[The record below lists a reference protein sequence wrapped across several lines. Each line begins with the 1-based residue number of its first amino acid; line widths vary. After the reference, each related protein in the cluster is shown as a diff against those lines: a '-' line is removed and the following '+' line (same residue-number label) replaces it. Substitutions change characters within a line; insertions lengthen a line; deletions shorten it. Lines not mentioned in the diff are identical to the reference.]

1 MKFPVIARPTWLRW
15 ATAENSATPPSLLRD
30 SLVALGG
37 LLLSLLM
44 LAIVGARAALM
55 LCWSTWAVHSLV
67 LYGYSTYALIPRATP
82 RRRPGLFYLS
92 RFVGVLLL
100 SSLLLFLVL
109 REVMESEDSATTF
122 CVLNFCFQLVVA
134 APAFWW
140 LARRQLR
147 RTQQIAS
154 LETELGQ
161 TTANL
166 DFLRAQINPH
176 FLFNALNTLYGMA
189 LQENSERTAQGV
201 QMLGDMMRFMLH
213 ENHQPTILLVREV
226 DYLRNYIALQQ
237 LRTAVSPTITL
248 TTNLAE
254 VHNNLHI
261 APMLLIPFVE
271 NAFKHGIS
279 LKQKSWISITL
290 ECRHDTLYFDVHNSL
305 HPKSGPELEPTTSGI
320 GLANV
325 RQRLDLLYPG
335 QYELIIRPTVEEFF
349 VHLTLQMQPSE
360 WAGKFEQA
368 STTVNSSPA

>member
-1 MKFPVIARPTWLRW
+1 MPNSSTFRPTWLRW
-15 ATAENSATPPSLLRD
+15 TAFTAPLTTPGLLRD
-30 SLVALGG
+30 VLVALAC
-37 LLLSLLM
+37 LLLSLGLLISVRAEGPLM
-44 LAIVGARAALM
+44 LYWSAL
-55 LCWSTWAVHSLV
+55 LVHTLG
-67 LYGYSTYALIPRATP
+67 LYGYSKHSLIPHAYPQHKPWR
-82 RRRPGLFYLS
+82 YYWS
-92 RFVGVLLL
+92 RFLGVLLL
-100 SSLLLFLVL
+100 SSLFVFWVLLGITN
-109 REVMESEDSATTF
+109 SEDSAATF
-122 CVLNFCFQLVVA
+122 GFLNFGFQLFVA
-134 APAFWW
+134 APVFWW
-140 LARRQLR
+140 VARQQQH
-147 RTQQIAS
+147 RTQQIAG

-166 DFLRAQINPH
+166 DFLRSQINPH

-248 TTNLAE
+248 TTNLAQ
-254 VHNNLHI
+254 VHSNVHI

-279 LKQKSWISITL
+279 FKQKSWISITL
-290 ECRHDTLYFDVHNSL
+290 ECRQDILYFDVHNSL
-305 HPKSGPELEPTTSGI
+305 HPKPAPELEPTASGI

-335 QYELIIRPTVEEFF
+335 QYELLVRPTVDEFF
-349 VHLTLQMQPSE
+349 VHLTLQLQPGEPTTQPKPS
-360 WAGKFEQA
+360 AVA
-368 STTVNSSPA
+368 SPLPA

>member
-1 MKFPVIARPTWLRW
+1 MMNLSSISRPTWLRQ
-15 ATAENSATPPSLLRD
+15 TAAADSATTSSLLRD

-37 LLLSLLM
+37 LLLSLVM
-44 LAIVGARAALM
+44 LATVGARGPLM
-55 LCWSTWAVHSLV
+55 LYWSMWVVHTFG
-67 LYGYSTYALIPRATP
+67 LYAYSTYLLIPRAYS
-82 RRRPGLFYLS
+82 RRRPWLYYLG

-100 SSLLLFLVL
+100 SSLFLFWMVL
-109 REVMESEDSATTF
+109 GITDSGDRAASL
-122 CVLNFCFQLVVA
+122 CAPNFSFQLVVS
-134 APAFWW
+134 APVFWL
-140 LARRQLR
+140 LARRQQR

-166 DFLRAQINPH
+166 DFLRSQINPH

-213 ENHQPTILLVREV
+213 ENYQPTILLMREV

-237 LRTAVSPTITL
+237 LRTAVSPNITL

-254 VHNNLHI
+254 VLTNVHI

-279 LKQKSWISITL
+279 FKQKSWISITL
-290 ECRHDTLYFDVHNSL
+290 ECRNDTLYFDVHNSL
-305 HPKSGPELEPTTSGI
+305 HPKPAPEAAPIDSGI

-335 QYELIIRPTVEEFF
+335 QYELIIRPTVDEFF
-349 VHLTLQMQPSE
+349 VHLTLALQSGE
-360 WAGKFEQA
+360 GSSKFEP
-368 STTVNSSPA
+368 VP

>member
-1 MKFPVIARPTWLRW
+1 MKLSSLSRPTWLSR
-15 ATAENSATPPSLLRD
+15 TAAADSGTTSSLRRD
-30 SLVALGG
+30 GLVALGA
-37 LLLSLLM
+37 LLLSLVM
-44 LAIVGARAALM
+44 LATVGARGPL
-55 LCWSTWAVHSLV
+55 LLYWSMWAGHSFG
-67 LYGYSTYALIPRATP
+67 LYAYSTYWLIPRAYS
-82 RRRPGLFYLS
+82 RRRPFLYYLG

-100 SSLLLFLVL
+100 SSLLPFWAILA
-109 REVMESEDSATTF
+109 ATNSGDRAGTF
-122 CVLNFCFQLVVA
+122 CAPNFGFQLVVA
-134 APAFWW
+134 APVFWL
-140 LARRQLR
+140 LARRQQQ
-147 RTQQIAS
+147 RTQHITG

-166 DFLRAQINPH
+166 DFLRSQINPH

-226 DYLRNYIALQQ
+226 DYLRNYIALQE

-254 VHNNLHI
+254 VRTNVPI
-261 APMLLIPFVE
+261 APMLLLPFVE

-279 LKQKSWISITL
+279 FKQKSWISITL
-290 ECRHDTLYFDVHNSL
+290 ECRQDTLYFDVHNSL
-305 HPKSGPELEPTTSGI
+305 HPKPAPELDPTASGL

-335 QYELIIRPTVEEFF
+335 QYELIVRPTVEEFF
-349 VHLTLQMQPSE
+349 VHLTLQLQPGDQNS
-360 WAGKFEQA
+360 KFEPVDIA
-368 STTVNSSPA
+368 TPYPA